1 MTRNGKIAR
10 LPGLVQEELNTR
22 LDDGQQ
28 GESLLDWLHGQ
39 PEVQASLQENFH
51 GAAISKQNLSEWRKG
66 GFREWQV
73 RRELCHHACQ
83 LTESVQEM
91 NKAMDGASLP
101 GVLAEM
107 LAARYAAVLNAWDG
121 VPDENIEA
129 QLRLLHRLNQDIALL
144 QRTRQRDQRQQQA
157 ALAQAITAQPASPGE
172 SEPVQPS
179 PTESKPVQPCPT
191 ESKPVRLSPTESNPD
206 KPVKS
211 ASWVMEEAW
220 SRLRGGAHPSP
231 LDPAAL
237 EDPLPAKPQFDSALT
252 GSNVVKVSQAWSKP
266 VNPI

>member
-10 LPGLVQEELNTR
+10 LPGFVREELNTR

-28 GESLLDWLHGQ
+28 GESLLDWLHGL
-39 PEVQASLQENFH
+39 PEVQASLEENFQ
-51 GAAISKQNLSEWRKG
+51 GAPITKQNLSEWRKG

-83 LTESVQEM
+83 LAESVLEM
-91 NKAMDGASLP
+91 NMALDGASLP
-101 GVLAEM
+101 GALAAM

-121 VPDENIEA
+121 APSEDIEA

-144 QRTRQRDQRQQQA
+144 QRTRQRDLRQQAEWAQA
-157 ALAQAITAQPASPGE
+157 ATAQPVGPG
-172 SEPVQPS
+172 
-179 PTESKPVQPCPT
+179 ESKPVQPSPSESNPVQPSPS
-191 ESKPVRLSPTESNPD
+191 ESKLVQLNPTESNPA

-220 SRLRGGAHPSP
+220 ARLRSGAHPSP
-231 LDPAAL
+231 DASALKEAASSGCGGCGGCPQSHAHG
-237 EDPLPAKPQFDSALT
+237 DQQPAKL
-252 GSNVVKVSQAWSKP
+252 
-266 VNPI
+266 